1 MASNNNNINFTP
13 RAQKALQLA
22 YIEAARLGHKT
33 VETEHILLGI
43 VALGEGVAV
52 EIFEKLG
59 VSLETIRR
67 EVENSVIKGVPLKPA
82 NFPFSPRA
90 KKVLGLAANEAKRL
104 GFNGIATE
112 HLLLG
117 LLREDQGEGAAV
129 LKKLNITLEGVLQCL
144 GVQVEEEEGSMFDTS
159 EENPENGQRKG
170 GKKASALKAFG
181 RDLTEMARA
190 KQLDPV
196 IGRQNEIQ
204 RVMQILC

>member
-1 MASNNNNINFTP
+1 MSSNNNNNINFTP

-59 VSLETIRR
+59 VSLDTIRR

-90 KKVLGLAANEAKRL
+90 KKVLEFSVEESQLL
-104 GFNGIATE
+104 GVE
-112 HLLLG
+112 HIGSEHILLG
-117 LLREDQGEGAAV
+117 L
-129 LKKLNITLEGVLQCL
+129 IH
-144 GVQVEEEEGSMFDTS
+144 EEEGVA
-159 EENPENGQRKG
+159 
-170 GKKASALKAFG
+170 GKILG
-181 RDLTEMARA
+181 NLGLNLTA
-190 KQLDPV
+190 V
-196 IGRQNEIQ
+196 
-204 RVMQILC
+204 